1 MGCGSS
7 SSVQEIDGRKKK
19 EERKKENSFK
29 NEGNSNLNEISNE
42 IQNNNNNS
50 IEKKD
55 NIKETFLKKSL
66 LEEEDNKIIVPPPV
80 KEYIIEGNDV
90 KEDKSYK
97 KRTYEGLT
105 FLENI
110 KEFILEKTDRDYI
123 KKMVYKCL
131 SANIVKNKS
140 EYIKGKNFTHEQVE
154 GIIDTLFKIVNENE
168 NVEINDI
175 KDERLNDV
183 NVKIGF
189 YDANEENIKKFIFKG
204 KNPTDEEVENM
215 LDNFNSGNGGTKIL
229 EIEWQNN

>member
-7 SSVQEIDGRKKK
+7 SSVEEIDGRKKK

-66 LEEEDNKIIVPPPV
+66 IEEEDNKIIVPPPV

-105 FLENI
+105 ILENI
-110 KEFILEKTDRDYI
+110 KEFIPEKTDRDYI
-123 KKMVYKCL
+123 KNMVYNCL
-131 SANIVKNKS
+131 SANIVKNES

>member
-1 MGCGSS
+1 MT
-7 SSVQEIDGRKKK
+7 I
-19 EERKKENSFK
+19 
-29 NEGNSNLNEISNE
+29 
-42 IQNNNNNS
+42 
-50 IEKKD
+50 
-55 NIKETFLKKSL
+55 
-66 LEEEDNKIIVPPPV
+66 
-80 KEYIIEGNDV
+80 
-90 KEDKSYK
+90 
-97 KRTYEGLT
+97 
-105 FLENI
+105 LENI
-110 KEFILEKTDRDYI
+110 KEFIPEKTDRDYI
-123 KKMVYKCL
+123 KNMVYNCL
-131 SANIVKNKS
+131 SANIVKNES

>member
-105 FLENI
+105 ILENI
-110 KEFILEKTDRDYI
+110 KEFIPEKTDRDYI
-123 KKMVYKCL
+123 KNMVYNCL
-131 SANIVKNKS
+131 SANIVKKES
-140 EYIKGKNFTHEQVE
+140 EYIKGKNFTHE
-154 GIIDTLFKIVNENE
+154 
-168 NVEINDI
+168 
-175 KDERLNDV
+175 
-183 NVKIGF
+183 
-189 YDANEENIKKFIFKG
+189 
-204 KNPTDEEVENM
+204 
-215 LDNFNSGNGGTKIL
+215 
-229 EIEWQNN
+229 